1 MTTKLRRE
9 VSQSWVGG
17 CLWLCAGL
25 VVVTRAGAAQ
35 DEVAERTRIERE
47 RANVESVFVERERA
61 CQNRFA
67 VTACVDEARR
77 ERRDALAL
85 LRRQE
90 ALLDEGQRK
99 ERAAQ
104 RMQEIRDKVSSSDA
118 QQRDMAGREPREAA
132 RKPAEFA
139 SAASTPAQREPAT
152 AKQRK
157 TAPEPATHSAK
168 PVARSTADRAAQEAR
183 SKERFKASQ
192 EAAAEHRAAVERRNA
207 QRADKGKAAS
217 PLPTSPGASAP

>member
-1 MTTKLRRE
+1 
-9 VSQSWVGG
+9 
-17 CLWLCAGL
+17 LWLCAGL
-25 VVVTRAGAAQ
+25 VVVIRAGAAQ
-35 DEVAERTRIERE
+35 DEVAERTRMERE

-61 CQNRFA
+61 CQKRFA

-90 ALLDEGQRK
+90 ALLDEAQRK

-104 RMQEIRDKVSSSDA
+104 RMQAIRDKVSSGDA
-118 QQRDMAGREPREAA
+118 QQRDMADREPREAA
-132 RKPAEFA
+132 RKPAELA
-139 SAASTPAQREPAT
+139 STASTPAPREPAT
-152 AKQRK
+152 AKQGK
-157 TAPEPATHSAK
+157 TAPQPATPSAK
-168 PVARSTADRAAQEAR
+168 PATRSTTDRAAQEAR

-207 QRADKGKAAS
+207 QRAAKGKAAS
-217 PLPTSPGASAP
+217 PLPTPPGASAP